1 MASLYVY
8 RNKLHIDYIKD
19 GQKARENLGLIPN
32 DDNWELARSKLK
44 EVEALYETK
53 NENSL
58 IKKLLLKELET
69 SELTLYA
76 AIEKYQNHLS
86 NSSIEHQ
93 NMFINA
99 MNKFSKVVEPERRI
113 DKVRSSD
120 ITGYLRLLK
129 DTVSNATQRT
139 YYTYIKMF
147 FTYLVKEDLLDKSP
161 CRNVPG
167 PKEIE
172 KEIIVFSDD
181 LLLTILEETKHLDYK
196 LYILFVFLSL
206 TGMRVIDALNLT
218 PDNFVMTENYIKLN
232 VSKTKLFRTFPIYKD
247 LRIFIE
253 EEMKPLLSLPKD
265 QKIFEGFTR
274 GSIGQRFRRMK
285 KRLVIPN
292 NYTITLKTFR
302 KTLATRM
309 LNAGVRI
316 EFVSKLLHHKKIGT
330 TMKYYASA
338 EVVSIQAEI
347 ENSSVK
353 ILPKKIQE

>member
-1 MASLYVY
+1 MASLFVY
-8 RNKLHIDYIKD
+8 RNKLHIEYN
-19 GQKARENLGLIPN
+19 KAGHKVRENLALIPN
-32 DDNWELARSKLK
+32 ERNWELGRSKRK
-44 EVEALYETK
+44 EIEALYETK

-58 IKKLLLKELET
+58 LRKLILKELET
-69 SELTLYA
+69 SELTLYS

-113 DKVRSSD
+113 DKIRSSD
-120 ITGYLRLLK
+120 ITSYLRLLK
-129 DTVSNATQRT
+129 ATVSNATQRT
-139 YYTYIKMF
+139 NYTYIKMF
-147 FTYLVKEDLLDKSP
+147 FTYLFKEDILDKSP

-167 PKEIE
+167 PREIE

-181 LLLTILEETKHLDYK
+181 LLLKILEETKHLDYK

-218 PDNFVMTENYIKLN
+218 SDNFVMKESYIKLN
-232 VSKTKLFRTFPIYKD
+232 VSKTKLFRTFPIYEE

-253 EEMKPLLSLPKD
+253 EEMKPLLSLTKN
-265 QKIFEGFTR
+265 QKLFEGFTR

-285 KRLVIPN
+285 KRFDIPN

-309 LNAGVRI
+309 LNAGVRV
-316 EFVSKLLHHKKIGT
+316 EFVSKLLHHKKLAT
-330 TMKYYASA
+330 TMKYYALP
-338 EVVSIQAEI
+338 EIVSIQAEI
-347 ENSSVK
+347 ENSSIQ
-353 ILPKKIQE
+353 ILPKMIQE